1 MNEIILCNRNLSG
14 SSLKNECGINMEGIL
29 SLTCPDPDMLLP
41 NKPYLLKSGNST
53 TGATALAKIS
63 NLSNVKNL
71 TDLSLSF
78 GGDNVVA
85 LSMISAKLN
94 EFNIG
99 FMGTSTSVYAKRVG
113 DFADAVKDYQK
124 SLMEYRQA
132 VKSKSPIKAA
142 AKQKAKLAF
151 EKMQNKFRLEVKAV
165 TSQINSRRGT
175 PMSNFKRGADIARSS
190 RSVAKLDLINPIHAD
205 NVVKFTKYAKFLGNG
220 LAVIDFGGRVG
231 NIHNSYKTDD
241 NWEREMFIESTSFVA
256 SAATGIGVVNAG
268 AAVMTFL
275 VVATPVGWVG
285 LIVGG
290 ALLAGAAAGASIK
303 VNEIVKED
311 AGGIY
316 DYIMEQVN
324 KL

>member
-1 MNEIILCNRNLSG
+1 
-14 SSLKNECGINMEGIL
+14 
-29 SLTCPDPDMLLP
+29 
-41 NKPYLLKSGNST
+41 
-53 TGATALAKIS
+53 
-63 NLSNVKNL
+63 
-71 TDLSLSF
+71 
-78 GGDNVVA
+78 
-85 LSMISAKLN
+85 
-94 EFNIG
+94 
-99 FMGTSTSVYAKRVG
+99 
-113 DFADAVKDYQK
+113 
-124 SLMEYRQA
+124 
-132 VKSKSPIKAA
+132 
-142 AKQKAKLAF
+142 
-151 EKMQNKFRLEVKAV
+151 
-165 TSQINSRRGT
+165 
-175 PMSNFKRGADIARSS
+175 MSNFKRRAGIARSS

-220 LAVIDFGGRVG
+220 LAVIDFGGRLG

>member
-1 MNEIILCNRNLSG
+1 
-14 SSLKNECGINMEGIL
+14 
-29 SLTCPDPDMLLP
+29 
-41 NKPYLLKSGNST
+41 
-53 TGATALAKIS
+53 
-63 NLSNVKNL
+63 
-71 TDLSLSF
+71 
-78 GGDNVVA
+78 
-85 LSMISAKLN
+85 
-94 EFNIG
+94 
-99 FMGTSTSVYAKRVG
+99 
-113 DFADAVKDYQK
+113 
-124 SLMEYRQA
+124 MEYRQA

-175 PMSNFKRGADIARSS
+175 PISNFKRGADIARSS

-303 VNEIVKED
+303 VNKIVKED